1 MASATTTI
9 SAPPNKM
16 QRYEDH
22 ADGEGYSSL
31 SEFARKAMEEKIQRD
46 TEDN

>member
-9 SAPPNKM
+9 SAPTDKM

-31 SEFARKAMEEKIQRD
+31 SEFARQAMEEKIQRD
-46 TEDN
+46 NEEN